1 MSKYFQYAAIYQT
14 TLIRSWPAQAI
25 VDPVKIEFFSGPRVF
40 RVPVQTAMVL
50 AEGNASAFSQ
60 SMDLLLKANKYIVI
74 TVRTE
79 DKNPFTAKK
88 FCEDNLDGI
97 ITNFSL
103 LYDPGLFAQQVYR
116 GWLLEEK
123 KGVME
128 AWVQIKK
135 PFDIRS
141 DIGKTIQDMR
151 DKQSNDTDVNKRYKL
166 MSHFFVKSLPISP
179 SEEKFLY
186 LWTMLEIFPMK
197 DTTNIKPLCH
207 YVANI
212 VGRDSE
218 VVKEQLGI
226 GKLFGARSNL
236 VHDGELT
243 IPISELG
250 EIMGK
255 LELICIEVLRYMNDL
270 EYSDS
275 LEKYF

>member
-50 AEGNASAFSQ
+50 AEGNESAFSQ

-88 FCEDNLDGI
+88 FCEDNLDGT

-128 AWVQIKK
+128 AWVRIKK

-151 DKQSNDTDVNKRYKL
+151 DKRSIDTDVNKRYKL
-166 MSHFFVKSLPISP
+166 MSHFFVKSLPIPP

-197 DTTNIKPLCH
+197 DTTDIKPLCH

-236 VHDGELT
+236 VHYGELT

-255 LELICIEVLRYMNDL
+255 LESICIEVLRRMNDL
-270 EYSDS
+270 EYSGS